1 MFRVARPRRFVL
13 LVLLALTVSACGPDL
28 AKQNFPRTTVTESS
42 VAPAPV
48 DDPAVRLDALRT
60 VDPCQILQGDTVTG
74 VGAPV
79 AESLYPRGLDGCG
92 IHVTDAGGKEARLS
106 LTMGELIDSTSQQAG
121 AVDGL
126 PVVENDL
133 DDPDTPENEGCI
145 VSVLTDSVAG
155 LGIAVQ
161 VTYVGGDACG
171 AGLTVLREV
180 VRKVHAGPPQQ
191 RRPAN
196 SAVSLDPC
204 ALADTAVVTEVL
216 GRATAKPVGLHDCN
230 WTGGTAD
237 GWLRIS
243 QTVKPSEDENGS
255 RITLAGG
262 ITAYQK
268 KETRS
273 GSRCTIAWTH
283 LETGDEGEVVKFE
296 YDNYHDDAAG
306 DDSCG
311 KARRI
316 VDTILPK
323 LPRA

>member
-1 MFRVARPRRFVL
+1 M
-13 LVLLALTVSACGPDL
+13 VLLALTVSACGPDL
-28 AKQNFPRTTVTESS
+28 ARQNFPRTTVTEIS
-42 VAPAPV
+42 VAPGPV

-60 VDPCQILQGDTVTG
+60 VDPCGILRGDTVTG
-74 VGAPV
+74 VGTPV
-79 AESLYPRGLDGCG
+79 PDSMYTDSFDGCS
-92 IHVTDAGGKEARLS
+92 IKVTDAGGKEARLA
-106 LTMGELIDSTSQQAG
+106 LTMGDLVDTASPQVGT
-121 AVDGL
+121 VDGL

-133 DDPDTPENEGCI
+133 DDKDTPKNEGCV
-145 VSVLTDSVAG
+145 VSALTDPANR

-161 VTYVGGDACG
+161 VSYEGGDACG
-171 AGLTVLREV
+171 AGMTVLREV
-180 VRKVHAGPPQQ
+180 LREVHAGPPQQ

-204 ALADTAVVTEVL
+204 ALADDAVLTEVL
-216 GRATAKPVGLHDCN
+216 GRATAKPSSLHDCH
-230 WTGGTAD
+230 WTGGTAY
-237 GWLRIS
+237 GWLGIS
-243 QTVKPSEDENGS
+243 QTYEPSEGWNGS

-268 KETRS
+268 KETKS
-273 GSRCTIAWTH
+273 GNTCTITWTH
-283 LETGDEGEVVKFE
+283 LQIGDLEGADEGEVVKFQYE
-296 YDNYHDDAAG
+296 NYHDDAAG